1 MRAAES
7 EGLVL
12 ERSGHA
18 SGYKGVAIDDRGRTT
33 KPFRAMYKMKHVG
46 SFTTAEEA
54 ALAYARARAVP
65 ESEQVR
71 TAVAVRQT
79 THQVA
84 AAALRAAES
93 EGLVLKRSSSAS
105 GYKGVVIEAAGKP
118 FRAKLKEN
126 HLGSFSTVEE
136 AALAYARAESEAEPG
151 LVREAVAAA
160 EAARQAKHQAA
171 AAALRAAESE
181 GLVLER
187 MGPSRPSRSGYKGVT
202 QDNRDRQ
209 LTKPFRAKFK
219 EKQLGSFSTAQEAA
233 LAYARAKSEAELEL
247 IRANMPQHSVQN
259 AKRPMQNQHRGI
271 QVTAPI
277 DSEDAEGGRSLP
289 FPDSFSPLYRR
300 ATPSAWSAHKTPRLA
315 RDSPRLMPKSLRVQ

>member
-1 MRAAES
+1 MFS
-7 EGLVL
+7 
-12 ERSGHA
+12 
-18 SGYKGVAIDDRGRTT
+18 
-33 KPFRAMYKMKHVG
+33 
-46 SFTTAEEA
+46 TAEEA
-54 ALAYARARAVP
+54 ALAYARASAVP
-65 ESEQVR
+65 EVEQVR
-71 TAVAVRQT
+71 AAIAARQAK
-79 THQVA
+79 HQAA
-84 AAALRAAES
+84 AAALRAAET
-93 EGLVLKRSSSAS
+93 EGLVLERKGNTC
-105 GYKGVVIEAAGKP
+105 GYRGVKKNNRWHLTKP
-118 FRAKLKEN
+118 FEAVFKMKF
-126 HLGSFSTVEE
+126 LGSFSTAEE
-136 AALAYARAESEAEPG
+136 AALACARAKSEEQSE
-151 LVREAVAAA
+151 LVQAAA
-160 EAARQAKHQAA
+160 AALARRESRAAPLGSPGPPGPLGSPGGAA